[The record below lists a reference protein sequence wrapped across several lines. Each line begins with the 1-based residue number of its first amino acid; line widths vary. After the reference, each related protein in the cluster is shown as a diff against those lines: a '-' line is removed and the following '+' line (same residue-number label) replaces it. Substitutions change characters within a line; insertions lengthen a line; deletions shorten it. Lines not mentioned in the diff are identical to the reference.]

1 MHVQCSVD
9 ICIIWLCIVFICVSH
24 IIAFCFFCYVS
35 LSIYNPAPLYSLPC
49 LYFYSSSLNDILNA
63 FVYILKLRSTSLILP
78 TLILFLIQLF
88 LDISILAITIL
99 FSNKGR
105 DIVFVN
111 IMINELYH
119 LASHLHFTVPMT
131 TAFHPHI
138 HSGPNP
144 GQPFPQSTN
153 IPFSGPDHSPY
164 GHLISCHPFPLTKC
178 WVCKLCNKWFL
189 WKIKAL
195 ANQTRTKQV
204 ANSHLSLYN
213 VVHLHIHKTL
223 QYHTS
228 MESTPK
234 SGLKYSLMSFESESL
249 NIIYT
254 LFWVY
259 KFPLS
264 SKIDEISDYTTP
276 QKDELIGWIPI

>member
-1 MHVQCSVD
+1 M
-9 ICIIWLCIVFICVSH
+9 SH
-24 IIAFCFFCYVS
+24 IIAFCFFCCVS

-49 LYFYSSSLNDILNA
+49 LHFYSSSLNDIFNA

-138 HSGPNP
+138 HSSPDPWSSFPTVNP
-144 GQPFPQSTN
+144 HSILRTPTCSRPFP
-153 IPFSGPDHSPY
+153 
-164 GHLISCHPFPLTKC
+164 HLVISFPPTGLFPSQNADSVHY
-178 WVCKLCNKWFL
+178 VCKIVVCMY
-189 WKIKAL
+189 
-195 ANQTRTKQV
+195 
-204 ANSHLSLYN
+204 LSFG
-213 VVHLHIHKTL
+213 
-223 QYHTS
+223 
-228 MESTPK
+228 E
-234 SGLKYSLMSFESESL
+234 
-249 NIIYT
+249 
-254 LFWVY
+254 
-259 KFPLS
+259 
-264 SKIDEISDYTTP
+264 
-276 QKDELIGWIPI
+276 